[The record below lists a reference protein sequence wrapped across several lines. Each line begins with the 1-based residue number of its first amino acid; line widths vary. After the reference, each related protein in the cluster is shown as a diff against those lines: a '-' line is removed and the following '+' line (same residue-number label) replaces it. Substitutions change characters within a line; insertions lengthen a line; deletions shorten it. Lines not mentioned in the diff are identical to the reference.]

1 MSVSEAAPG
10 GRLAGLIALRDR
22 LAMEIDSSESARDV
36 AALSRQ
42 FTDVLSQIDELQGGA
57 VSGAPKSPL
66 DELMARRRDKAG
78 KAG

>member
-1 MSVSEAAPG
+1 VSVSEAAPG
-10 GRLAGLIALRDR
+10 GRLAALIALRDR
-22 LAMEIDSSESARDV
+22 LAVEIDSSESARDV

-42 FTDVLSQIDELQGGA
+42 FTDVLSQVEELQGGVPA
-57 VSGAPKSPL
+57 GAPKSPL